1 MFPVR
6 VRWGWFSI
14 VWKARHG
21 QSRPAGNGQ
30 RKSSCTCPWP
40 RITGSARGGRGLSG
54 PCLVLAQRGAGD
66 RQAIPRRASSRLR
79 SSATALPDRRLAGSL
94 TFGSRCLF
102 PSGVTSIFRVSLTGL
117 STPPFRRLFGL
128 PLFFF
133 LSFCCRRPQP
143 STPARAWP
151 CRLSP
156 CRRPAGSWVT
166 RPSWASPCCGLLGR
180 PRWRAV
186 PLGPARPFGVDAGEW
201 GLRRGCTRAGP
212 APRPGARNFS
222 ETGAVFCAGERAWRC
237 PAAPGLGAFPG
248 CWTRWRML
256 APLASLWFRLLSS
269 SHAASRAVLT
279 P

>member
-54 PCLVLAQRGAGD
+54 PCLVPAQRGAGD

-128 PLFFF
+128 PLFFSF
-133 LSFCCRRPQP
+133 LFVVAAPNLPRPRGP
-143 STPARAWP
+143 DRVGSRLAAALPVPGSPARAGP
-151 CRLSP
+151 RRAAGCSGGRVGGRCR
-156 CRRPAGSWVT
+156 
-166 RPSWASPCCGLLGR
+166 WALLGPSAWTPVSGVSGGDAR
-180 PRWRAV
+180 VQALLPGRARETF
-186 PLGPARPFGVDAGEW
+186 LRLALCFARE
-201 GLRRGCTRAGP
+201 RE
-212 APRPGARNFS
+212 PGA
-222 ETGAVFCAGERAWRC
+222 A
-237 PAAPGLGAFPG
+237 L
-248 CWTRWRML
+248 
-256 APLASLWFRLLSS
+256 RL
-269 SHAASRAVLT
+269 
-279 P
+279 PD